1 VIRRVRREEYPVAL
15 KVIGDAFS
23 LVVRP
28 PTVHTA
34 VGDDP
39 DGHFLA
45 AERDGAIV
53 GTGASVG
60 FGPTGWIGGIAV
72 APQARG
78 ARLGQALTEAVIEAL
93 GPRETLLLL
102 ASDTGRP
109 IYERLGFEVEER
121 YCVFWSP
128 DAPASPA
135 TAAPGVV
142 PGGLRRLTAADR
154 DAVAALDAR
163 VTGEARTLAI
173 ECGLDGAVATPD
185 LSAVAFRPPWPALPI
200 VAADPDAGATLL
212 RALVAPGLR
221 LAVPESNA
229 AAIETLRALGCTPGR
244 DVVRMRR
251 GAPLRWRPG
260 ELWGVFS
267 LFFG

>member
-1 VIRRVRREEYPVAL
+1 VIRPVRIEEYPAAL

-28 PTVHTA
+28 PTVHTTVA
-34 VGDDP
+34 EDP

-45 AERDGAIV
+45 AERDGVIV

-72 APQARG
+72 APEARG

-102 ASDTGRP
+102 ASDAGRP
-109 IYERLGFEVEER
+109 IYERIGFEVEER
-121 YCVFWSP
+121 YVVFWSP
-128 DAPASPA
+128 SDAAPAA
-135 TAAPGVV
+135 N
-142 PGGLRRLTAADR
+142 GLRRLTAADR
-154 DAVAALDAR
+154 EAVAALDAR
-163 VTGEARTLAI
+163 VSGESRSLVLDVA
-173 ECGLDGAVATPD
+173 LDGAIATPD

-200 VAADPDAGATLL
+200 IASDPDAGATLL
-212 RALVAPGLR
+212 RALVGPGLR
-221 LAVPESNA
+221 LAVPESNSA
-229 AAIETLRALGCTPGR
+229 ALETLRALGCTPGR

-251 GAPLRWRPG
+251 GAPVSWRPD

>member
-1 VIRRVRREEYPVAL
+1 MIRPVSPAEYPAAL

-23 LVVRP
+23 IVVRP
-28 PTVHTA
+28 PTVHTT
-34 VGDDP
+34 VGEHP

-72 APQARG
+72 APAARG

-102 ASDTGRP
+102 ASDAGRP

-121 YCVFWSP
+121 YRVFWSP
-128 DAPASPA
+128 AGVGPLTRTACGGSPPPTATRSPRSTRASPA
-135 TAAPGVV
+135 RRARSRSTAASRAPS
-142 PGGLRRLTAADR
+142 PRRTSPPSPS
-154 DAVAALDAR
+154 AR
-163 VTGEARTLAI
+163 RGRRSRSCA
-173 ECGLDGAVATPD
+173 
-185 LSAVAFRPPWPALPI
+185 SN
-200 VAADPDAGATLL
+200 PDAGATLL
-212 RALVAPGLR
+212 RALVSPGLR

-229 AAIETLRALGCTPGR
+229 AAVETLRALGCTPGN

-251 GAPLRWRPG
+251 GAPVSWRPE

>member
-1 VIRRVRREEYPVAL
+1 MIRPVRAEEYPAAL

-23 LVVRP
+23 IVVRP
-28 PTVHTA
+28 PTVHTTVA
-34 VGDDP
+34 EAD

-45 AERDGAIV
+45 VERDGAIV
-53 GTGASVG
+53 ATGASVG

-72 APQARG
+72 APEARG
-78 ARLGQALTEAVIEAL
+78 ARLGQALTEAVIDAL

-102 ASDTGRP
+102 ASDAGRP

-121 YCVFWSP
+121 YVVMWGPES
-128 DAPASPA
+128 ATPAA
-135 TAAPGVV
+135 N
-142 PGGLRRLTAADR
+142 GLRRLTAADR

-163 VTGEARTLAI
+163 VTGEARSLVLDV
-173 ECGLDGAVATPD
+173 GLDGAIATPD

-200 VAADPDAGATLL
+200 VASDPDAGATLL
-212 RALVAPGLR
+212 RALIAPGLR

-229 AAIETLRALGCTPGR
+229 AALETLRALGCTPGR
-244 DVVRMRR
+244 DVVRMRS
-251 GAPLRWRPG
+251 GAPVQWRPD

>member
-1 VIRRVRREEYPVAL
+1 VIRPVARAEYPAAL
-15 KVIGDAFS
+15 KVIGDAFG
-23 LVVRP
+23 LAVRV

-34 VGDDP
+34 VGEAP

-45 AERDGAIV
+45 AERDGELVA
-53 GTGASVG
+53 TGAGIG

-72 APQARG
+72 APAARG

-102 ASDTGRP
+102 ASDAGRP
-109 IYERLGFEVEER
+109 IYERLGFEVEETYR
-121 YCVFWSP
+121 VLWSP
-128 DAPASPA
+128 PASEVASPE
-135 TAAPGVV
+135 PN
-142 PGGLRRLTAADR
+142 GLRRLTAADR

-163 VTGEARTLAI
+163 VTGEARTLALDV
-173 ECGLDGAVATPD
+173 GLEGALATPD

-200 VAADPDAGATLL
+200 VARDPDAGATLL

-229 AAIETLRALGCTPGR
+229 AALETLRALGCRPGR

-251 GAPLRWRPG
+251 GAPVSWRPE

>member
-1 VIRRVRREEYPVAL
+1 VIDVLIRPVSPAEHPAAL

-23 LVVRP
+23 IVVRA
-28 PTVHTA
+28 PTVHTT
-34 VGDDP
+34 VGEDP

-53 GTGASVG
+53 GTGASIG
-60 FGPTGWIGGIAV
+60 FGATGWIGGIAV
-72 APQARG
+72 APEARG

-102 ASDTGRP
+102 ASDAGRP

-121 YCVFWSP
+121 LAVFWGP
-128 DAPASPA
+128 DGAAPAPA
-135 TAAPGVV
+135 PN
-142 PGGLRRLTAADR
+142 GLRRLTAADR
-154 DAVAALDAR
+154 DAVAAHDAR
-163 VTGEARTLAI
+163 VTGETRRLAVDI
-173 ECGLDGAVATPD
+173 GLDGAVATPD
-185 LSAVAFRPPWPALPI
+185 LCAVALKPPWPALPI
-200 VAADPDAGATLL
+200 LARDPDAGAALL

-229 AAIETLRALGCTPGR
+229 AALETLRALGCTPGR

-251 GAPLRWRPG
+251 GAPVPRRPDERG
-260 ELWGVFS
+260 GGLSHLVG
-267 LFFG
+267 

>member
-1 VIRRVRREEYPVAL
+1 VIRPVSPSEYPAAL
-15 KVIGDAFS
+15 QVIGDAFGI
-23 LVVRP
+23 VVQP

-34 VGDDP
+34 VGEDP
-39 DGHFLA
+39 DGHFLV

-72 APQARG
+72 RPEARG
-78 ARLGQALTEAVIEAL
+78 ARLGQALTEAVIDAL

-102 ASDTGRP
+102 ASEAGRP

-121 YCVFWSP
+121 YAVFWGPSH
-128 DAPASPA
+128 A
-135 TAAPGVV
+135 V
-142 PGGLRRLTAADR
+142 PSLDGLRRLTAADR
-154 DAVAALDAR
+154 EEVLALDTR
-163 VTGEARTLAI
+163 VTGESRALAVDVAL
-173 ECGLDGAVATPD
+173 EGAVATPD
-185 LSAVAFRPPWPALPI
+185 LSAVAFNPPWPALPI
-200 VAADPDAGATLL
+200 VARDPAAGAALL

-221 LAVPESNA
+221 LAVPEANRA
-229 AAIETLRALGCTPGR
+229 AVRTLRALGCTPGN

-251 GAPLRWRPG
+251 GAPVAWRPD

>member
-1 VIRRVRREEYPVAL
+1 VIRPVRPEDHPAAL

-34 VGDDP
+34 VAEAA

-45 AERDGAIV
+45 AERDGVIV

-72 APQARG
+72 APEARG

-102 ASDTGRP
+102 ASDAGRP
-109 IYERLGFEVEER
+109 IYERLGFEVDER
-121 YCVFWSP
+121 YRVFWSP
-128 DAPASPA
+128 DGTAPSPN
-135 TAAPGVV
+135 
-142 PGGLRRLTAADR
+142 GLRRLTAADR

-163 VTGEARTLAI
+163 VTGEARSLALDV
-173 ECGLDGAVATPD
+173 GLEGAIATPD
-185 LSAVAFRPPWPALPI
+185 LSAVAFRPPWSALPI
-200 VAADPDAGATLL
+200 VASDADAGATLL

-229 AAIETLRALGCTPGR
+229 AALETLRALGCTAGR

-251 GAPLRWRPG
+251 GAPVPWRPE

>member
-1 VIRRVRREEYPVAL
+1 MIRHVLPAEYPAAL
-15 KVIGDAFS
+15 KVIGDAFGI
-23 LVVRP
+23 VVEP

-34 VGDDP
+34 VGEDP
-39 DGHFLA
+39 DGHFLV

-72 APQARG
+72 APEARG
-78 ARLGQALTEAVIEAL
+78 ARLGQALTEATIEAL

-102 ASDTGRP
+102 ASDAGRP
-109 IYERLGFEVEER
+109 IYERLGFEAEEHYR
-121 YCVFWSP
+121 VFWSP
-128 DAPASPA
+128 PDAAPA
-135 TAAPGVV
+135 VD
-142 PGGLRRLTAADR
+142 GLRRLTAADR
-154 DAVAALDAR
+154 EAVLALDAR
-163 VTGEARTLAI
+163 VTGEPRVPAVDL
-173 ECGLDGAVATPD
+173 GLQGAVATPD
-185 LSAVAFRPPWPALPI
+185 LSAVALKPPWPALPI
-200 VAADPDAGATLL
+200 LARDPDAGATLL

-221 LAVPESNA
+221 LAVPEPNA
-229 AAIETLRALGCTPGR
+229 AALETLRDLGCTPGD

-251 GAPLRWRPG
+251 GAPLAWRPD

>member
-1 VIRRVRREEYPVAL
+1 VIRAIGPEEHPAAL
-15 KVIGDAFS
+15 RVIGDAFS
-23 LVVRP
+23 LAVRP
-28 PTVHTA
+28 PTVHTTVA
-34 VGDDP
+34 EHP
-39 DGHFLA
+39 DGHFLG

-53 GTGASVG
+53 GTGAGVG

-72 APQARG
+72 APAARG

-93 GPRETLLLL
+93 GPRATLLLL
-102 ASDTGRP
+102 ASAAGRA
-109 IYERLGFEVEER
+109 IYERLGFEPEER
-121 YCVFWSP
+121 YLVFWSP
-128 DAPASPA
+128 PDRVPS
-135 TAAPGVV
+135 

-163 VTGEARTLAI
+163 VTGEARTLAVD
-173 ECGLDGAVATPD
+173 CGLEGALATPD

-200 VAADPDAGATLL
+200 VASDPDAGATLL
-212 RALVAPGLR
+212 RALVSPGLR
-221 LAVPESNA
+221 LAVPESNVA
-229 AAIETLRALGCTPGR
+229 AVQTLRALGCTPGD

-251 GAPLRWRPG
+251 GAPLAWRPD